1 LSSQAI
7 SFTGSSCSGIGGY
20 ADLGVGSGVTIRDAN
35 GTIVGVGEI
44 TDSEDVQPVCVFTF
58 TVHDVPSGEGPYT
71 VEISHRG
78 KGTVTEQ
85 ALADGTAALP
95 IGNRPRRHAGSHRP
109 KSHRQRT
116 ALMDAFPNPRQPTP
130 SHPVSVVADQ

>member
-1 LSSQAI
+1 VAGGIAALVLVFVPGTFTARGSLTLSDTPDLAEYGGYGLSSQAI

-78 KGTVTEQ
+78 KVTVTEQ
-85 ALADGTAALP
+85 ALADGTAALS
-95 IGNRPRRHAGSHRP
+95 IGN
-109 KSHRQRT
+109 
-116 ALMDAFPNPRQPTP
+116 
-130 SHPVSVVADQ
+130 